1 LEPPARSLT
10 TICLT
15 ACLVLVSVMTFH
27 IPIVKAEDDYTVYL
41 FPNGDSSV
49 NWDLVYPASPTT
61 HYDKVDEPTHDS
73 STTYIRTSTASDI
86 DIFTMSDMSE
96 PEAGYSINVTV
107 FGVHQKDATQP
118 CDFQAGIRISS
129 TNYITI
135 QLNPTNGAWTN
146 SSGAVWNLNP
156 ATSAEWT
163 YSEVNALLGVITT
176 NDASPNVYC
185 TQLGLKIDVTFEE
198 EPATWAP
205 TFTSSPDTTATE
217 DEAYSYEATC
227 NETVTWP
234 GDDTIATNATW
245 LTWTQAN
252 HTVWGTPGE
261 GDIGSFYVNI
271 TATST
276 AGTLE
281 GYQNYTVTVEAAPH
295 AEWAPTFTSEPDTT
309 ATEAE
314 AYSYTATCNETVTW
328 GAAMTSNAT
337 WLTWTQANH
346 TVWGTPDSEDV
357 GSYYVNIT
365 ATSDEGTLEG
375 YQNYTV
381 TVEAAPTAEWAPTF
395 TSEPDLS
402 VTAGEHYSYE
412 ATCNETVT
420 WSENINTDADW
431 LTWTQANHTV
441 WGTPDGE
448 DVGTYYVNITATSDA
463 GTLEGY
469 QNYSLEV
476 EPEPMTWAPTFTS
489 EPDLSVEE
497 LSHYTYTATCNESVS
512 WPEAITTNATWLT
525 WTQANHTVWGTPAN
539 EDIGSYYVN
548 ITATSVAGTL
558 EGYQNYT
565 LEVTAIPPNE
575 PPVITSTPSDSS
587 HNNTLYYYNA
597 EATDTE
603 EDELTWDLEGSITD
617 FASINPTTGVV
628 QGTPTAIGDY
638 WLNVSVTDGVSTIWQ
653 NTSIH
658 IYTDSPSFV
667 TSAITTWQN
676 GTTYLYNAQASDP
689 EAEGLTFHLEG
700 NGTSFVG
707 ITPAGYYCELE
718 GAITQMGWWYLNLSV
733 TDGTNTVW
741 QNWSLTALN
750 TAPTF
755 TNTPITEGLVNVSYS
770 WAPNATDINGD
781 TLIYSID
788 ASPDETKNWLV
799 YNVSSGYL
807 EGIPTENGSYMVNL
821 SVTDTVGATTW
832 LNFTLTVDL
841 DDTETI
847 SVLALIIALIFC
859 IALLA
864 LGLRD
869 KTFWLAA
876 GPVWIFCGIAI
887 FMDYGDAFMLMS
899 VGLGLVL
906 LIRGAYDVWA

>member
-1 LEPPARSLT
+1 MEPPLRTIT
-10 TICLT
+10 TIT
-15 ACLVLVSVMTFH
+15 ACVCLVLASVMILH
-27 IPIVKAEDDYTVYL
+27 ISTVQAEDVELTPTSDVTVG
-41 FPNGDSSV
+41 FDT
-49 NWDLVYPASPTT
+49 VYPADGV
-61 HYDKVDEPTHDS
+61 HYTKVDDGASHDS
-73 STTYIRTSTASDI
+73 ATTYCRAESNGDKDI
-86 DIFTMSDMSE
+86 YGLEDMSE
-96 PEAGYSINVTV
+96 PSGSYDLDVTIYVVSQDTGTGNAFFDAGVV
-107 FGVHQKDATQP
+107 
-118 CDFQAGIRISS
+118 ISS
-129 TNYITI
+129 TEYVGVND
-135 QLNPTNGAWTN
+135 QQAPNSWTTYDYT
-146 SSGAVWNLNP
+146 WEENP
-156 ATSAEWT
+156 AGGEWT
-163 YSEVNALLGVITT
+163 YTAINGM
-176 NDASPNVYC
+176 NVYVDVYDAAPDV
-185 TQLGLKIDVTFEE
+185 DVTSVYIIVTITYN
-198 EPATWAP
+198 AQWAP

-217 DEAYSYEATC
+217 DEAYSYTATC
-227 NETVTWP
+227 NETVTW
-234 GDDTIATNATW
+234 GAGMTSNATW

-252 HTVWGTPGE
+252 HTVWGTPGAE
-261 GDIGSFYVNI
+261 DVGSFYVNI
-271 TATST
+271 TATSD
-276 AGTLE
+276 AGGLV
-281 GYQNYTVTVEAAPH
+281 GYQNYTVTVEEKPSAT
-295 AEWAPTFTSEPDTT
+295 WAPTFTSSPDTT
-309 ATEAE
+309 AVEDE
-314 AYSYTATCNETVTW
+314 PYSYEATCNESVTW

-346 TVWGTPDSEDV
+346 TVWGTPDETDI
-357 GSYYVNIT
+357 GS
-365 ATSDEGTLEG
+365 
-375 YQNYTV
+375 
-381 TVEAAPTAEWAPTF
+381 
-395 TSEPDLS
+395 
-402 VTAGEHYSYE
+402 
-412 ATCNETVT
+412 
-420 WSENINTDADW
+420 
-431 LTWTQANHTV
+431 
-441 WGTPDGE
+441 
-448 DVGTYYVNITATSDA
+448 YYVNITATSDA

-469 QNYSLEV
+469 QNYTVTV
-476 EPEPMTWAPTFTS
+476 EAAPLTWAPTFTS
-489 EPDLSVEE
+489 EPGLSVEE

-539 EDIGSYYVN
+539 EDIGSYYIN

-575 PPVITSTPSDSS
+575 PPTITSTPSASS

-597 EATDTE
+597 EATDPE
-603 EDELTWDLEGSITD
+603 EDELTWDLEGNITD
-617 FASINPTTGVV
+617 FASITPSTGVV

-638 WLNVSVTDGVSTIWQ
+638 WMNVSVTDGTSIIWQ
-653 NTSIH
+653 NTSVH
-658 IYTDSPSFV
+658 IYTDAPSFV

-707 ITPAGYYCELE
+707 ITPAGYYCEIE
-718 GAITQMGWWYLNLSV
+718 GAITEMGWWYLNLSV

-741 QNWSLTALN
+741 QNWTLTALN

-755 TNTPITEGLVNVSYS
+755 TNTPVTEGLVNVSYS
-770 WAPNATDINGD
+770 WAPNATDLNSD

-788 ASPDETKNWLV
+788 ASPDETKAWLS

-807 EGIPTENGSYMVNL
+807 EGIPTENGTYMVNL
-821 SVTDTVGATTW
+821 SVTDAVGATTW
-832 LNFTLTVDL
+832 LNFSLTIDL

-847 SVLALIIALIFC
+847 SVLALIIGLVFC